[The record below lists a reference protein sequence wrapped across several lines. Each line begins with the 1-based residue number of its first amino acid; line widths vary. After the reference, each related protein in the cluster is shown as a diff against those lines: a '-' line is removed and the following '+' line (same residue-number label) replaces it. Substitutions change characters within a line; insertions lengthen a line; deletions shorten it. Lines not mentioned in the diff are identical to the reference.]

1 MKVHAQGHHVYLHL
15 GETQF
20 PHAEAPMPKGPSVTW
35 VFNFG
40 YEQGDDMVCGKFGQ
54 MGTDLGIRPA
64 MLSVLLQVLFWSEV
78 VAPGNLRTH

>member
-1 MKVHAQGHHVYLHL
+1 MVAGLAAGL
-15 GETQF
+15 GSL
-20 PHAEAPMPKGPSVTW
+20 GPRHNVLRRIEGPW
-35 VFNFG
+35 
-40 YEQGDDMVCGKFGQ
+40 EHDMVHGKFGQ